1 MSNTAKDPN
10 KPDSMSAFLRGAGN
24 GAVNGAIMS
33 AVFIPIAIM
42 VGTMASPF
50 LAGAAGATA
59 LLHIAQAA
67 TVMVLATT
75 LFGGIATLRKEN
87 KEYKEDVKA
96 GRAPTAARSRERTQ
110 ETMVAVPV
118 PVLADKAEG
127 ESSSKWR
134 NQVGGSRSNSIEALL
149 ARGNQSQTSHVEA
162 LQNESR
168 DPSRSASLA

>member
-1 MSNTAKDPN
+1 
-10 KPDSMSAFLRGAGN
+10 
-24 GAVNGAIMS
+24 
-33 AVFIPIAIM
+33 
-42 VGTMASPF
+42 MASPF
-50 LAGAAGATA
+50 AAGAAGTYA

-96 GRAPTAARSRERTQ
+96 GRAPTAASSRERTQ

-134 NQVGGSRSNSIEALL
+134 NQVGGGSRSNNIEALL
-149 ARGNQSQTSHVEA
+149 ARGSQSQTSHVEA